1 MIVYRQ
7 QRQRVATAQVL
18 SRILSAS
25 GFERRME
32 LGELE
37 AGVAD
42 VLCPEWDADLPVL
55 RALRRGEFGNLD
67 LPREIEISVPEGF
80 AYYALDPELYRRAA
94 ARFAREVRPRR
105 VAVIGIRSI
114 GTTLSAVVADE
125 LKELGC
131 AVESWTVRPRGDPWN
146 RQLRVVDSL
155 ARRWREWDGD
165 FAVVDEGPGLS
176 GSSFACVAEFLASL
190 GIPDQRIVLFPS
202 WCPDGSGFVSES
214 ARRRWQLHRKFV
226 TAFEELGRFPDF
238 RDLSGGGWRA
248 VNGVSAAAHPQHE
261 RRKYLRDGTLRK
273 FAGYGRYG
281 RAKLVR
287 SQALGRFVP
296 RAAGLE
302 DGYLSMPWIRGQVPR
317 VTTAFLDHVA
327 GYLGFVRANFA
338 TSDAPSFDALAEMIA
353 VNAPEAPP
361 VECWRGAV
369 LDGSAAVL
377 DGRMLPHEWIETPE
391 GFYKIDALDHGDDH
405 FFPGPQ
411 DIAWDVASFVL
422 EFGLDPQAEA
432 RLLEHY
438 MNESRDSGIRERLPF
453 YRLAYLAFRL
463 GYADMAASSLRDSED
478 GPRFQ
483 RERAR
488 YAGLLRQE
496 ARSIGHAG

>member
-18 SRILSAS
+18 SRVLAAT

-42 VLCPEWDADLPVL
+42 ALCPEWDADLPLL

-80 AYYALDPELYRRAA
+80 AYYSLDPELYRRAA
-94 ARFAREVRPRR
+94 ARFARETRPRR

-125 LKELGC
+125 LKAMGC
-131 AVESWTVRPRGDPWN
+131 GVESWTVRPRGHPWD
-146 RQLRVVDSL
+146 RQLRVADAL
-155 ARRWREWDGD
+155 ARRWREWDGE

-176 GSSFACVAEFLASL
+176 GSSLACVAEFLASL
-190 GIPDQRIVLFPS
+190 GISDQRIVLFPS
-202 WCPDGSGFVSES
+202 WCPDGSGFVCES
-214 ARRRWQLHRKFV
+214 ARRRWRLHRKFV
-226 TAFEELGRFPDF
+226 ASFEELGRFPDF
-238 RDLSGGGWRA
+238 QDLSGGEWRA
-248 VNGVSAAAHPQHE
+248 VNGVAVAVHPQHE
-261 RRKYLRDGTLRK
+261 RRKYLRDGTLQK

-287 SQALGRFVP
+287 SQVLARFVP
-296 RAAGLE
+296 QPASLE
-302 DGYLSMPWIRGQVPR
+302 TGFLNMPWIHGQVPR

-327 GYLGFVRANFA
+327 AYLAFVHANFA
-338 TSDAPSFDALAEMIA
+338 TGDAPSFDSLAEMIA
-353 VNAPEAPP
+353 VNVPEAPS
-361 VECWRGAV
+361 VERWRGAV
-369 LDGSAAVL
+369 LDGRAAVL

-422 EFGLDPQAEA
+422 EFGLDTQAED
-432 RLLEHY
+432 RLLERY
-438 MNESRDSGIRERLPF
+438 LDKSRDSGIRARLPL

-463 GYADMAASSLRDSED
+463 GYADMAAISLRNSED

-488 YAGLLRQE
+488 YAGLLGQQ